1 MSGKDERVTDDEQP
15 GPDEEELLAAFD
27 RLRPQGSLRW
37 GFDDAMRRVAN
48 TDGQAAAGAA
58 PWEGLPTDLWERGRT
73 ARIGRRFVGDVAG
86 VLAGLLAADARRVAD
101 AAVAGVNAANWD
113 ALRYLA
119 ARVELLEARVDPVG
133 LEVADLSVPA
143 PDTGEWAEAV
153 GTWLH
158 PGDSE
163 STIFVGELGDG
174 ALLDAL
180 REAGRRVR
188 GVDPR
193 GASIWEAFARAG
205 REGQPDSA
213 DRPAPELV
221 FGEVAGRLATM
232 PDGSAGGV
240 VLSGCVDRLDLVGK
254 VGLVHQAVRVTEA
267 GGAVVLLAT
276 DQSAWDRSLPLPA
289 RDLLPGR
296 PLHPETWLLLLRRA
310 GAADPVWHRPVQ
322 GTVHAV
328 VARVER

>member
-1 MSGKDERVTDDEQP
+1 MSGRDEQVTDDEQP
-15 GPDEEELLAAFD
+15 EPDEEELLAAFD

-48 TDGQAAAGAA
+48 SDSQAAAGTT
-58 PWEGLPTDLWERGRT
+58 PWEGLPDDLWERGRS
-73 ARIGRRFVGDVAG
+73 ARIGRHFVGDVAG
-86 VLAGLLAADARRVAD
+86 VLAGLLAADARQVAD

-143 PDTGEWAEAV
+143 PDTGEWAEPV

-163 STIFVGELGDG
+163 STVVVGELGDG
-174 ALLDAL
+174 VLLDAL

-205 REGQPDSA
+205 GKGQPDGA

-232 PDGSAGGV
+232 PDGSAGG
-240 VLSGCVDRLDLVGK
+240 
-254 VGLVHQAVRVTEA
+254 
-267 GGAVVLLAT
+267 AVVLLVT

>member
-1 MSGKDERVTDDEQP
+1 MSGRDEQVTDDEQP
-15 GPDEEELLAAFD
+15 EPDEEELLAAFD

-48 TDGQAAAGAA
+48 SDSQAAAGTT
-58 PWEGLPTDLWERGRT
+58 PWEGLPDDLWERGRS

-119 ARVELLEARVDPVG
+119 ARVELLEARVDPVD

-143 PDTGEWAEAV
+143 PDTGEWGEAV
-153 GTWLH
+153 GSWLGPDD
-158 PGDSE
+158 PG
-163 STIFVGELGDG
+163 STVVVGELGDG
-174 ALLDAL
+174 AVLDAL
-180 REAGRRVR
+180 RQAGRRVC

-193 GASIWEAFARAG
+193 GVSFWEAFARAG
-205 REGQPDSA
+205 AEGQPDGA
-213 DRPAPELV
+213 GRPAPELV
-221 FGEVAGRLATM
+221 FGEVAERLATM
-232 PDGSAGGV
+232 PDGTAGGV
-240 VLSGCVDRLDLVGK
+240 VLSGCVDRLDLAGK
-254 VGLVHQAVRVTEA
+254 IGLVHQAVRATEA
-267 GGAVVLLAT
+267 GGAVVLLVT

-310 GAADPVWHRPVQ
+310 GAAGPVWHRPVR